1 MNLNAIINSRWGNT
15 TAIIGGQ
22 WGDEGKGKIVDF
34 LSEGADYC
42 VRFQGG
48 SNAGHTIK
56 VGEDVFKLRLLPS
69 GVLRGSVGIL
79 GAGMVIN
86 LDVLQS
92 EVSYLQEKGIDP
104 KFFIDHRAH
113 LVTPDHI
120 SNDVL
125 REMESGNRI
134 GTTRNGIGLCYEDKA
149 RRTGLRAGDLLTN
162 FNSKVETFLKYYD
175 LTPHTIAGLT
185 KVLKEWKEVWSKY
198 IRTDLTDVLYE
209 AMNENKK
216 VVIEGAQGTLLD
228 VSHGTYPFV
237 TSSHTIAPSIAA
249 GIGASLPRDYKCIGV
264 FKAYCTRVG
273 KGGFPSEDF
282 GEDGDALQRIGKE
295 VGVVTKRVR
304 RCGWLN
310 LDDMIYANRL
320 NGFTEIVL
328 TKVDVLDGFSKVKVM
343 YKGELQTLEGW
354 DGSGDAKTWKDLP
367 ENLIL
372 FIDYIQEKTGVSV
385 TMISNGPDRKD
396 TIIHPFLTLPK
407 AETTPSMEL

>member
-1 MNLNAIINSRWGNT
+1 MST
-15 TAIIGGQ
+15 TAVIGGQ

-48 SNAGHTIK
+48 SNAGHTIT
-56 VGEDVFKLRLLPS
+56 VNDQVYKLRLLPS
-69 GVLRGSVGIL
+69 GVLRGSTGVL

-92 EVSYLQEKGIDP
+92 EVSYLQERGIEP

-113 LVTPDHI
+113 LVTPEHI

-125 REMESGNRI
+125 REKESGNRI

-149 RRTGLRAGDLLTN
+149 RRTGLRAGDLLTD
-162 FNSKVETFLKYYD
+162 FDSKVDAFLKFYD
-175 LTPHTIAGLT
+175 NSPRVKLGLV
-185 KVLKEWKEVWSKY
+185 KVLNEWKDTWSKY
-198 IRTDLTDVLYE
+198 IRTDLTDVLYR
-209 AMNENKK
+209 AMHIEDKE

-249 GIGASLPRDYKCIGV
+249 GVGASLPRDYNCIGV

-282 GEDGDALQRIGKE
+282 TEDGDALQRIGKE

-310 LDDMIYANRL
+310 LDDMIYANQL
-320 NGFTEIVL
+320 NGFTSIVL

-343 YKGELQTLEGW
+343 YKGDLQTLDGW
-354 DGSGDAKTWKDLP
+354 AGSGDAKTWLELP
-367 ENLIL
+367 ENLMK

-396 TIIHPFLTLPK
+396 TIMHPFLTMPK
-407 AETTPSMEL
+407 LETTPSMEL

>member
-1 MNLNAIINSRWGNT
+1 MST
-15 TAIIGGQ
+15 TAVIGGQ

-48 SNAGHTIK
+48 SNAGHTIT
-56 VGEDVFKLRLLPS
+56 VNDQVYKLRLLPS
-69 GVLRGSVGIL
+69 GVLRGSTGVL

-92 EVSYLQEKGIDP
+92 EVSYLQERGIEP

-113 LVTPDHI
+113 LVTPEHI

-125 REMESGNRI
+125 REKESGNRI

-149 RRTGLRAGDLLTN
+149 RRTGLRAGDLLTD
-162 FNSKVETFLKYYD
+162 FDSKVDAFLKFYD
-175 LTPHTIAGLT
+175 NSPHVKLGLV
-185 KVLKEWKEVWSKY
+185 KVLNEWKDTWSKY
-198 IRTDLTDVLYE
+198 IRTDLTDVLYK
-209 AMNENKK
+209 AMHIEDKE

-237 TSSHTIAPSIAA
+237 TSSHTIASSIAA
-249 GIGASLPRDYKCIGV
+249 GVGASLPRDYNCIGV

-282 GEDGDALQRIGKE
+282 TEDGDALQRIGKE

-310 LDDMIYANRL
+310 LDDMIYANQL
-320 NGFTEIVL
+320 NGFTSIVL

-343 YKGELQTLEGW
+343 YKGDLQTLDGW
-354 DGSGDAKTWKDLP
+354 AGSGDAKTWLELP
-367 ENLIL
+367 ENLMK

-396 TIIHPFLTLPK
+396 TIMHPFLTMPK
-407 AETTPSMEL
+407 LETTPSMEL

>member
-1 MNLNAIINSRWGNT
+1 MST
-15 TAIIGGQ
+15 TAVIGGQ

-48 SNAGHTIK
+48 SNAGHTIT
-56 VGEDVFKLRLLPS
+56 VNDQVYKLRLLPS
-69 GVLRGSVGIL
+69 GVLRGSTGVL

-92 EVSYLQEKGIDP
+92 EVSYLQERGIEP

-113 LVTPDHI
+113 LVTPEHI

-125 REMESGNRI
+125 REKESGNRI

-149 RRTGLRAGDLLTN
+149 RRTGLRAGDLLTD
-162 FNSKVETFLKYYD
+162 FDSKVDAFLKFYD
-175 LTPHTIAGLT
+175 NSPRVKLGLV
-185 KVLKEWKEVWSKY
+185 KVLNEWKDTWSKY
-198 IRTDLTDVLYE
+198 IRTDLTDVLYK
-209 AMNENKK
+209 AMHIENKE

-237 TSSHTIAPSIAA
+237 TSSHTIASSIAA
-249 GIGASLPRDYKCIGV
+249 GVGASLPRDYNCIGV

-282 GEDGDALQRIGKE
+282 TEDGDALQRIGKE

-310 LDDMIYANRL
+310 LDDMIYANQL
-320 NGFTEIVL
+320 NGFTSIVL

-343 YKGELQTLEGW
+343 YKGDLQTLDGW
-354 DGSGDAKTWKDLP
+354 AGSGDAKTWLELP
-367 ENLIL
+367 ENLMK

-396 TIIHPFLTLPK
+396 TIMHPFLTMPK
-407 AETTPSMEL
+407 LETTPSMEL

>member
-1 MNLNAIINSRWGNT
+1 MST
-15 TAIIGGQ
+15 TAVIGGQ

-48 SNAGHTIK
+48 SNAGHTIT
-56 VGEDVFKLRLLPS
+56 VNDQVYKLRLLPS
-69 GVLRGSVGIL
+69 GVLRGSTGVL

-92 EVSYLQEKGIDP
+92 EVSYLQERGIEP

-113 LVTPDHI
+113 LVTPEHI

-125 REMESGNRI
+125 REKESGNRI

-149 RRTGLRAGDLLTN
+149 RRTGLRAGDLLTD
-162 FNSKVETFLKYYD
+162 FDSKVDAFLKFYD
-175 LTPHTIAGLT
+175 NSPHVKLGLV
-185 KVLKEWKEVWSKY
+185 KVLNEWKDTWSKY
-198 IRTDLTDVLYE
+198 IRTDLTDVLYR
-209 AMNENKK
+209 AMHIEDKE

-237 TSSHTIAPSIAA
+237 TSSHTIASSIAA
-249 GIGASLPRDYKCIGV
+249 GVGASLPRDYNCIGV

-282 GEDGDALQRIGKE
+282 TEDGDALQRIGKE

-310 LDDMIYANRL
+310 LDDMIYANQL
-320 NGFTEIVL
+320 NGFTSIVL

-343 YKGELQTLEGW
+343 YKGDLQTLDGW
-354 DGSGDAKTWKDLP
+354 AGSGDAKTWLELP
-367 ENLIL
+367 ENLMK

-396 TIIHPFLTLPK
+396 TIMHPFLTMPK
-407 AETTPSMEL
+407 LETTPSMEL

>member
-1 MNLNAIINSRWGNT
+1 MST
-15 TAIIGGQ
+15 TAVIGGQ

-48 SNAGHTIK
+48 SNAGHTIT
-56 VGEDVFKLRLLPS
+56 VNDQVYKLRLLPS
-69 GVLRGSVGIL
+69 GVLRGSTGVL

-92 EVSYLQEKGIDP
+92 EVSYLQERGIEP

-113 LVTPDHI
+113 LVTPEHI

-125 REMESGNRI
+125 REKESGNRI

-149 RRTGLRAGDLLTN
+149 RRTGLRAGDLLTD
-162 FNSKVETFLKYYD
+162 FDSKVDAFLKFYD
-175 LTPHTIAGLT
+175 NSPRVKLGLV
-185 KVLKEWKEVWSKY
+185 KVLNEWKDTWSKY
-198 IRTDLTDVLYE
+198 IRTDLTDVLYK
-209 AMNENKK
+209 AMHIEDKE

-237 TSSHTIAPSIAA
+237 TSSHTIASSIAA
-249 GIGASLPRDYKCIGV
+249 GVGASLPRDYNCIGV

-282 GEDGDALQRIGKE
+282 TEDGDALQRIGKE

-310 LDDMIYANRL
+310 LDDMIYANQL
-320 NGFTEIVL
+320 NGFTSIVL

-343 YKGELQTLEGW
+343 YKGDLQTLDGW
-354 DGSGDAKTWKDLP
+354 AGSGDAKTWLELP
-367 ENLIL
+367 ENLMK

-396 TIIHPFLTLPK
+396 TIMHPFLTMPK
-407 AETTPSMEL
+407 LETTPSMEL

>member
-1 MNLNAIINSRWGNT
+1 MST
-15 TAIIGGQ
+15 TAVIGGQ

-48 SNAGHTIK
+48 SNAGHTIT
-56 VGEDVFKLRLLPS
+56 VNDQVYKLRLLPS
-69 GVLRGSVGIL
+69 GVLRGSTGVL

-92 EVSYLQEKGIDP
+92 EVSYLQERGIEP

-113 LVTPDHI
+113 LVTPEHI

-125 REMESGNRI
+125 REKESGNRI

-149 RRTGLRAGDLLTN
+149 RRTGLRAGDLLTD
-162 FNSKVETFLKYYD
+162 FDSKVDAFLKFYD
-175 LTPHTIAGLT
+175 NSPHVKLGLV
-185 KVLKEWKEVWSKY
+185 KVLNEWKDTWSKY
-198 IRTDLTDVLYE
+198 IRTDLTDVLYR
-209 AMNENKK
+209 AMHIENKE

-237 TSSHTIAPSIAA
+237 TSSHTIASSIAA
-249 GIGASLPRDYKCIGV
+249 GVGASLPRDYNCIGV

-282 GEDGDALQRIGKE
+282 TEDGDALQRIGKE

-310 LDDMIYANRL
+310 LDDMIYANQL
-320 NGFTEIVL
+320 NGFTSIVL

-343 YKGELQTLEGW
+343 YKGDLQTLDGW
-354 DGSGDAKTWKDLP
+354 AGSGDAKTWLELP
-367 ENLIL
+367 ENLMK

-396 TIIHPFLTLPK
+396 TIMHPFLTMPK
-407 AETTPSMEL
+407 LETTPSMEL

>member
-1 MNLNAIINSRWGNT
+1 MST
-15 TAIIGGQ
+15 TAVIGGQ

-48 SNAGHTIK
+48 SNAGHTIT
-56 VGEDVFKLRLLPS
+56 VNGQVFKLRLLPS
-69 GVLRGSVGIL
+69 GVLRGSTGVL

-92 EVSYLQEKGIDP
+92 EVSYLQERGIEP

-113 LVTPDHI
+113 LVTPEHI

-125 REMESGNRI
+125 REKESGNRI

-149 RRTGLRAGDLLTN
+149 RRTGLRAGDLLTD
-162 FNSKVETFLKYYD
+162 FDSKVDAFLKFYD
-175 LTPHTIAGLT
+175 NSPHVKLGLV
-185 KVLKEWKEVWSKY
+185 KVLNEWKDTWSKY
-198 IRTDLTDVLYE
+198 IRTDLTDVLYR
-209 AMNENKK
+209 AMHIEDKE

-249 GIGASLPRDYKCIGV
+249 GVGASLPRDYNCIGV

-282 GEDGDALQRIGKE
+282 TEDGDALQRIGKE

-310 LDDMIYANRL
+310 LDDMIYANQL
-320 NGFTEIVL
+320 NGFTSIVL
-328 TKVDVLDGFSKVKVM
+328 TKVDVLDGFPKVKVM
-343 YKGELQTLEGW
+343 YEGEMQTLDGW
-354 DGSGDAKTWKDLP
+354 DGSAKAKSWVELP
-367 ENLIL
+367 ENLMK

-385 TMISNGPDRKD
+385 TMISNGPGRKD
-396 TIIHPFLTLPK
+396 TLMHPFLTIPK
-407 AETTPSMEL
+407 VEITPSMEL

>member
-1 MNLNAIINSRWGNT
+1 MST
-15 TAIIGGQ
+15 TAVIGGQ

-48 SNAGHTIK
+48 SNAGHTIT
-56 VGEDVFKLRLLPS
+56 VNDQVFKLRLLPS
-69 GVLRGSVGIL
+69 GVLRGSTGVL

-92 EVSYLQEKGIDP
+92 EVSYLQERGIDP

-113 LVTPDHI
+113 LVTPEHI
-120 SNDVL
+120 SNDIL
-125 REMESGNRI
+125 REKESGNRI

-149 RRTGLRAGDLLTN
+149 RRTGIRAGDLLTD
-162 FNSKVETFLKYYD
+162 FDSKVDVFLKSYD
-175 LTPHTIAGLT
+175 NSPHVKLGLI
-185 KVLKEWKEVWSKY
+185 KVLNEWKDTWAKY
-198 IRTDLTDVLYE
+198 IRTDLTDVLYK
-209 AMNENKK
+209 AMHIEDKE

-249 GIGASLPRDYKCIGV
+249 GIGASLPRDYNCIGV

-282 GEDGDALQRIGKE
+282 TEDGDALQRIGKE

-310 LDDMIYANRL
+310 LDDMIYANQL
-320 NGFTEIVL
+320 NGFTSIVL

-343 YKGELQTLEGW
+343 YKGELQTLDGW
-354 DGSGDAKTWKDLP
+354 DGSAKAKSWVELP
-367 ENLIL
+367 ENLMK

-396 TIIHPFLTLPK
+396 TLMHPFLTLPK
-407 AETTPSMEL
+407 VETTPSMEL

>member
-1 MNLNAIINSRWGNT
+1 MST
-15 TAIIGGQ
+15 TAVIGGQ

-48 SNAGHTIK
+48 SNAGHTIT
-56 VGEDVFKLRLLPS
+56 VNDQVYKLRLLPS
-69 GVLRGSVGIL
+69 GVLRGSTGVL

-86 LDVLQS
+86 LDVLKS
-92 EVSYLQEKGIDP
+92 EVSYLQERGIEP

-113 LVTPDHI
+113 LVTPEHI

-125 REMESGNRI
+125 REKESGNRI

-149 RRTGLRAGDLLTN
+149 RRTGLRAGDLLTD
-162 FNSKVETFLKYYD
+162 FDSKVDAFLKFYD
-175 LTPHTIAGLT
+175 NSPHVKLGLV
-185 KVLKEWKEVWSKY
+185 KVLNEWKDTWSKY
-198 IRTDLTDVLYE
+198 IRTDLTDVLYK
-209 AMNENKK
+209 AMHIEDKE

-249 GIGASLPRDYKCIGV
+249 GVGASLPRDYNCIGV

-282 GEDGDALQRIGKE
+282 TEDGDALQRIGKE

-310 LDDMIYANRL
+310 LDDMIYANQL
-320 NGFTEIVL
+320 NGFTSIVL

-343 YKGELQTLEGW
+343 YKGDLQTLDGW
-354 DGSGDAKTWKDLP
+354 AGSGDAKTWLELP
-367 ENLIL
+367 ENLMK

-396 TIIHPFLTLPK
+396 TIMHPFLTMPK
-407 AETTPSMEL
+407 LETTPSMEL